1 MNRFLACLA
10 LCASLSASAQGD
22 NCTVLGIQDL
32 TQMVFEL
39 QGEIDSLKGTGMTR
53 DSVIA
58 IAIHKEL
65 SIDEVTGGDLSTIVI
80 ANADLSGA
88 DLSRANLSRANLS
101 GADLRNADLA
111 GADLSGADLSG
122 ADLSGAV
129 LSFADL
135 SRADLSGAN
144 LSGAVLS
151 GADLSGADLYDAD
164 LFGAQLAGADLTGA
178 SMSCLISCPA
188 SLPLGY
194 TCEPTWCSEPDRRRI
209 VPD

>member
-122 ADLSGAV
+122 AVLFGADLSGAV
-129 LSFADL
+129 LFGADL
-135 SRADLSGAN
+135 SN
-144 LSGAVLS
+144 